1 MIRTF
6 LCPQNTV
13 FYKTTLKGYTYTYET
28 KNKKYNNNN
37 KKNHSLNTQKNLF
50 PGIPFLVIRTE
61 DKMNL
66 LQDIFRIQPSF
77 L

>member
-1 MIRTF
+1 MRQKI
-6 LCPQNTV
+6 
-13 FYKTTLKGYTYTYET
+13 
-28 KNKKYNNNN
+28 KNIIIIII
-37 KKNHSLNTQKNLF
+37 KNHSLNTQKNLF